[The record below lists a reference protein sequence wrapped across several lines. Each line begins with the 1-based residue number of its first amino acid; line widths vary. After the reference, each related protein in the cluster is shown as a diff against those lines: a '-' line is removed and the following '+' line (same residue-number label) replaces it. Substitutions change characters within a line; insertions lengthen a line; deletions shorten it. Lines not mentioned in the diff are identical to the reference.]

1 MRMTRTTFLKTVT
14 LAAAGCALPGRISWA
29 DETLPPPSSTAS
41 PRTELDLLEAVRAGD
56 TKRVEPLLA
65 ADPDLVNRI
74 LPSGGTALHAAVRAG
89 QGAMVMFL
97 VGKGADSN
105 ALSTDPPGF
114 TPLRWAAEHADLPTA
129 EFMVDSMVVNGADP
143 NAQQADGILPLH
155 AAAATGN
162 VEALRVLI
170 YDGADAEAKTTDGR
184 TPLQIALDRGQRA
197 AADLLR
203 DHRSLPRDHST
214 SRLAWTA
221 TGAPYV
227 RKDNPP
233 GLPMALIN
241 EYVTV
246 AHGNFARVRE
256 LLAAHPELLL
266 TRARWDE
273 MAVEAAAHVG
283 NREIAEFQLERG
295 APLSVCT
302 AAMLGM
308 TDRVKA
314 LLQEDTGRVRE
325 TGAHDIPLTFYPV
338 VGGGHLEVMRVLLA
352 AGTDVSSAKRG
363 HTALHLAARM
373 GQLEMAA
380 LLLDHGADVN
390 AAAKTPQG
398 VVSPLAMATQGG
410 KAEMSELLRLRGGR

>member
-1 MRMTRTTFLKTVT
+1 
-14 LAAAGCALPGRISWA
+14 
-29 DETLPPPSSTAS
+29 
-41 PRTELDLLEAVRAGD
+41 LEAVRAGD
-56 TKRVEPLLA
+56 TNRVEPLLA

-105 ALSTDPPGF
+105 ALSADPPGF

-143 NAQQADGILPLH
+143 NAKQADGILPIH

-170 YDGADAEAKTTDGR
+170 YDGADAETKTPDGR
-184 TPLQIALDRGQRA
+184 TPLQIATDRGQQEA
-197 AADLLR
+197 AGLLR
-203 DHRSLPRDHST
+203 GQRSLPRDHST

-221 TGAPYV
+221 AGAPYV

-233 GLPMALIN
+233 GVPMALIN

-283 NREIAEFQLERG
+283 DREIAEFQLERG

-314 LLQEDTGRVRE
+314 LLHEDPERVRE

-338 VGGGHLEVMRVLLA
+338 VGGGHLEVMRALLA
-352 AGTDVSSAKRG
+352 AGTEVNSGKRG

-390 AAAKTPQG
+390 AAAKTGVQGVG

-410 KAEMSELLRLRGGR
+410 KPEMADLLRRRGGR